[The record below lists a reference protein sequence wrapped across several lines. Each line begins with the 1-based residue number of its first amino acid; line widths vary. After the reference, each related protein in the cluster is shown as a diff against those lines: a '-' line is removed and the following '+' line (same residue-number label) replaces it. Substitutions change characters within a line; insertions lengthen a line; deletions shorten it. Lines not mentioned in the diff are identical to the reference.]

1 MITTFTAMLSLCV
14 LAGII
19 FIPVILKTLD
29 GGRKAFILLQQTAII
44 AHNICLMMSHFVSN
58 GQLLLAYE
66 ENVIHLFIR
75 HCVKKFAIR
84 FFLYFFYFNYY
95 FMSFLH
101 SFDFQVMVCHPLE
114 YAEFRL
120 AENLVVIVAKGMFVC
135 LILATDQLVS
145 LFVLLIPVTED
156 VLDSLQTILDILYY
170 IEIFAVVKMVVMKA
184 IYSVTIFKIA
194 YMTKAGLE
202 NSCQVSGINDKKRQA
217 MLKSIFYFS
226 LIPFFLNILFV
237 VHEALSINTNLIQG
251 PGEGVLSDR
260 MRQPDVQL
268 TLTLVVFTIGSFSY
282 YIGYWVLF
290 PKLRNTLLC
299 KSNDNQEIMT

>member
-1 MITTFTAMLSLCV
+1 
-14 LAGII
+14 
-19 FIPVILKTLD
+19 
-29 GGRKAFILLQQTAII
+29 
-44 AHNICLMMSHFVSN
+44 
-58 GQLLLAYE
+58 
-66 ENVIHLFIR
+66 
-75 HCVKKFAIR
+75 
-84 FFLYFFYFNYY
+84 
-95 FMSFLH
+95 MSFLH

-299 KSNDNQEIMT
+299 KSNDNQEIMTWWINELKKTISFYKRTVCKNIQAEIPANKKIREEHAQRQIMAKKIFLPYFGHSWSFSLQNPEKILFNLSDTIM

>member
-1 MITTFTAMLSLCV
+1 
-14 LAGII
+14 
-19 FIPVILKTLD
+19 
-29 GGRKAFILLQQTAII
+29 
-44 AHNICLMMSHFVSN
+44 
-58 GQLLLAYE
+58 
-66 ENVIHLFIR
+66 
-75 HCVKKFAIR
+75 
-84 FFLYFFYFNYY
+84 
-95 FMSFLH
+95 MSFLH

-170 IEIFAVVKMVVMKA
+170 IEIFAVVKMFVLKA

-217 MLKSIFYFS
+217 MLKSIYYFS

-299 KSNDNQEIMT
+299 KSNDNQEIMTWWINELKKTISFYKRTVCKNIQAEIPANKKIREEHAQRQIMAKKIFLPYFGHSWSFSLQNPEKILFNLSDTIM